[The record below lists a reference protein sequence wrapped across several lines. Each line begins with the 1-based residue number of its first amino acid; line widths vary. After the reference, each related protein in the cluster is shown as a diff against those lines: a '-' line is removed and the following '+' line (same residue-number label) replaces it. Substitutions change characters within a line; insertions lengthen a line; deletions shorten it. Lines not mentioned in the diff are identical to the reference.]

1 MPQSFRHI
9 GNSTPRKDALG
20 IVTGEAVFI
29 DDIRM
34 PGLLY
39 GRVLRSPH
47 AHANILSVDTGSAE
61 ALEGVRA
68 VLTHKNVPQWK
79 GGTPPH
85 VRVLDNKVRFVG
97 DAVALVAAE
106 SEDLACEAMDLIT
119 VDYEPLKPVFDVE
132 EALRPDA
139 PLLYDQFPG
148 NVITP
153 GFPAY
158 GPNCLSGLF
167 LGDTAKGFAEA
178 DVACEGSYAY
188 EGPFNPLPIEPPGVI
203 AHWEAPGKLV
213 VWAATQSASWHRFVM
228 VSSMGFPDIRSI
240 ATHCGGSFGSKNYAL
255 LPCFYASALALASH
269 APVRI
274 LYSKAEQLGAFVKRP
289 GSRFK
294 GKIGIKND
302 GTVTA
307 VSGEWLMDTGAF
319 SDMAQAQI
327 AVGLGEAQLM
337 LRSSNW
343 DIKTRLVCTNRTAS
357 GVVRGFGGQELESA
371 LMPLL
376 MDAMIK
382 ADLDPVVFMKK
393 NFVKP
398 GEGYFWR
405 EGRWWDYRG
414 VDYSPVLDR
423 GALDFGWASKW
434 KGWLNPTEVKGPV
447 RRGIG
452 VMVHG
457 NADVGED
464 VSEAY
469 VRLNPDGTA
478 VVHSCVSEAGM
489 GQRSSL
495 CKMAAEVLNLPLD
508 RVSMSPPDTLVN
520 PFEFGLVGSRG
531 TYAVGSAVIRAAED
545 ARKRLLESAARRF
558 HASPDTLETMDGKVF
573 PAHLPENAL
582 SWSRIMGI
590 TGTVT
595 GLGRFEHDFTLANFL
610 ALFVEVE
617 VDTGTGKADVLRVL
631 AATNVGQI
639 MDPAVLNGQ
648 LNGCFGSA
656 GLDTALFE
664 ETVMD
669 RRRGY
674 TLNPNMI
681 DYKWRTFKELPHME
695 NVILE
700 TPMPSHRFKGVGVG
714 EISTSPGPGA
724 VLMAVS
730 NALGV
735 RVKEYPMTPDRI
747 IKAYKGSGS
756 DK

>member
-1 MPQSFRHI
+1 M
-9 GNSTPRKDALG
+9 
-20 IVTGEAVFI
+20 
-29 DDIRM
+29 
-34 PGLLY
+34 
-39 GRVLRSPH
+39 
-47 AHANILSVDTGSAE
+47 
-61 ALEGVRA
+61 
-68 VLTHKNVPQWK
+68 
-79 GGTPPH
+79 
-85 VRVLDNKVRFVG
+85 
-97 DAVALVAAE
+97 
-106 SEDLACEAMDLIT
+106 
-119 VDYEPLKPVFDVE
+119 
-132 EALRPDA
+132 
-139 PLLYDQFPG
+139 
-148 NVITP
+148 
-153 GFPAY
+153 
-158 GPNCLSGLF
+158 
-167 LGDTAKGFAEA
+167 GDTAQGFSEA
-178 DVACEGSYAY
+178 DVVCEGTYAY

-203 AHWEAPGKLV
+203 AHWESPERLV

-228 VSSMGFPDIRSI
+228 MSSMGFPDIRSI

-255 LPCFYASALALASH
+255 LPCFYAAALALASH

-274 LYSKAEQLGAFVKRP
+274 LYSKAEQLGAFVQRP

-294 GKIGIKND
+294 GKIGLTRD

-337 LRSSNW
+337 LRSPNW
-343 DIKTRLVCTNRTAS
+343 DITTRVVCTNRTAS

-376 MDAMIK
+376 MDAMIR
-382 ADLDPVVFMKK
+382 ADLDPVLFMKK
-393 NFVKP
+393 NFLKP
-398 GEGYFWR
+398 GDGYFWR
-405 EGRWWDYRG
+405 EGKWWDYRG
-414 VDYSPVLDR
+414 VDYAPALDR
-423 GALDFGWASKW
+423 GAEAFGWASKW
-434 KGWLNPTEVKGPV
+434 KGWLQPTDVNGPR
-447 RRGIG
+447 RRGVG

-478 VVHSCVSEAGM
+478 VVHVCVSEAGM

-508 RVSMSPPDTLVN
+508 RVGMAPPDTLVN

-545 ARKRLLESAARRF
+545 ARRRLLESAAKRLGTR
-558 HASPDTLETMDGKVF
+558 PDVLETENGKVF
-573 PAHLPENAL
+573 PVDRPKEAL

-595 GLGRFEHDFTLANFL
+595 GLGRFEHDFTLANFMG
-610 ALFVEVE
+610 LFVEVE
-617 VDTGTGKADVLRVL
+617 VDTETGKVDVVQVL
-631 AATNVGQI
+631 AATDVGQI
-639 MDPAVLNGQ
+639 MDPAVLHGQ

-664 ETVMD
+664 ETILD

-681 DYKWRTFKELPHME
+681 DYKWRTFRELPSME
-695 NVILE
+695 KVILE
-700 TPMPSHRFKGVGVG
+700 TPMPSHRFNGVGVG

-730 NALGV
+730 NALGT
-735 RVKEYPMTPDRI
+735 RMQEYPMTPDRI
-747 IKAYKGSGS
+747 MRAFQGSGRNG
-756 DK
+756 

>member
-1 MPQSFRHI
+1 MPQTFRHI
-9 GNSTPRKDALG
+9 GKSTPRKDALK

-29 DDIRM
+29 DDIRL

-39 GRVLRSPH
+39 GRALRSPY
-47 AHANILSVDTGSAE
+47 AHADILHVDTSRAE
-61 ALEGVRA
+61 ALQGVRA
-68 VLTHKNVPQWK
+68 VLTHRNVPEWK

-106 SEDLACEAMDLIT
+106 SEELACEALDLIS
-119 VDYEPLKPVFDVE
+119 VEYEPLKPVFDVE
-132 EALRPDA
+132 EALKPGA

-158 GPNCLSGLF
+158 GRDCLSGLRM
-167 LGDTAKGFAEA
+167 GDTVQGFAEA
-178 DVACEGSYAY
+178 NVVCEGSYAY
-188 EGPFNPLPIEPPGVI
+188 QGPFNPLPIEPPGVI
-203 AHWEAPGKLV
+203 AHWEASGKLV

-228 VSSMGFPDIRSI
+228 LSSMGFPDIRSI
-240 ATHCGGSFGSKNYAL
+240 AAQCGGSFGSKNYAL
-255 LPCFYASALALASH
+255 LPCFYAAALALASH

-307 VSGEWLMDTGAF
+307 VSGEWLVDTGAF

-337 LRSSNW
+337 LRCSNW

-398 GEGYFWR
+398 GDGYFWR

-414 VDYSPVLDR
+414 VDYSHVLDR
-423 GALDFGWASKW
+423 GAEAFGWASKW
-434 KGWLNPTEVKGPV
+434 KGWLNPTEVNGP
-447 RRGIG
+447 RRSGVG

-464 VSEAY
+464 VSESY

-478 VVHSCVSEAGM
+478 VVHVCVSEAGM

-495 CKMAAEVLNLPLD
+495 CKMAAEVLKLPLE
-508 RVSMSPPDTLVN
+508 RVCMAPPDTLVN

-531 TYAVGSAVIRAAED
+531 TYAVGSAVINAAED
-545 ARKRLLESAARRF
+545 ARRRLLESAAERLDTG
-558 HASPDTLETMDGKVF
+558 PDTLETENGKVF
-573 PAHLPENAL
+573 PVDQPEQAL

-595 GLGRFEHDFTLANFL
+595 GLGRFKHDFTLANFL

-617 VDTGTGKADVLRVL
+617 VDTETGKTDVTRVL
-631 AATNVGQI
+631 AATDVGQI

-669 RRRGY
+669 RKRGY

-681 DYKWRTFKELPHME
+681 DYKWRTFSELPLME
-695 NVILE
+695 SVILE
-700 TPMPSHRFKGVGVG
+700 TPMPSHCFKGVGVG

-730 NALGV
+730 NALGT
-735 RVKEYPMTPDRI
+735 RMQGYPMTPDRVI
-747 IKAYKGSGS
+747 QAFKRSGRNA
-756 DK
+756 